1 MYLFAFFPPNKPYK
15 YKKNM
20 KKINYRLIFNKNK
33 QLNTQNNALLLVK
46 ACFVKKKR
54 KEKRETARQ
63 TNATLF
69 IYIEEHK

>member
-1 MYLFAFFPPNKPYK
+1 
-15 YKKNM
+15 M

-54 KEKRETARQ
+54 KKKRETARQ